1 MIERPSHVAEV
12 ERLLRNF
19 PAVALLGAR
28 QVGKTTLA
36 RAVAE
41 RMGNRARFLDLESDR
56 DLQLL
61 VQPEAVLSPLR
72 GLVVI
77 DEVQRMPTL
86 FPPLRP
92 LLDRRPLPARFLLL
106 GSASPEVST
115 RGSESMAGRI
125 AFHDLDGLALEEVG
139 ADAWRRLWLRG
150 GFPRSYT
157 ARSDAASMEWR
168 EAFLRTYLERD
179 VLDVGLRMPPAEL
192 RRFWQMLAHW
202 HGQRWNASEFARAF
216 GTSEATVRRW
226 LETLEGFFAVRI
238 LRPWAASIAKRQVK
252 APKVYVRDCGM
263 LHAVLGVATPQQL
276 RERPQVG
283 ASFEGFVI
291 EQAIHA
297 TGARASECFHWATP
311 QGAEL
316 DLLLV
321 RGDRRIG
328 IEVKCTEAPTVTP
341 SMTIA
346 MNDLQLERLW
356 VVHQGTDRFEM
367 RPGIE
372 ALPIGQLEAL
382 RGALRAGTARVTRSL
397 KRVND
402 KHGKA
407 LKRLGGESGGRASAG

>member
-1 MIERPSHVAEV
+1 MIGRPGHLRSVR
-12 ERLLRNF
+12 RLLRSF

-36 RAVAE
+36 RELAQE
-41 RMGNRARFLDLESDR
+41 LGSRARIFDLESDR
-56 DLQLL
+56 DLRLL
-61 VQPEAVLSPLR
+61 ADPEPILSGLR

-77 DEVQRMPTL
+77 DEVQRLPAI

-115 RGSESMAGRI
+115 RGSESLAGRI
-125 AFHDLDGLALEEVG
+125 AFHDLDGLSLDEVG
-139 ADAWRRLWLRG
+139 PSAWKRLWLRG
-150 GFPRSYT
+150 GFPRSFT
-157 ARSDAASMEWR
+157 ARTDAASHEWR

-192 RRFWQMLAHW
+192 RRFWLMLAHW

-238 LRPWAASIAKRQVK
+238 LRPWEASIAKRQVK
-252 APKVYVRDCGM
+252 SPKVFVRDCGM
-263 LHAVLGVATPQQL
+263 LHAVLGVGTLEQL

-283 ASFEGFVI
+283 ASFEGFAI
-291 EQAIHA
+291 EQAMHVL
-297 TGARASECFHWATP
+297 GARSAEGHHWATP

-316 DLLLV
+316 DLLVV
-321 RGDRRIG
+321 RGNRRIG
-328 IEVKCTEAPTVTP
+328 IEVKCTEAPQVTK
-341 SMTIA
+341 SMEIA
-346 MNDLQLERLW
+346 TKDLRLDRLW
-356 VVHQGTDRFEM
+356 VIHQGKDRFEM

-372 ALPIGQLEAL
+372 ALPVTEMSALAGQLDGS
-382 RGALRAGTARVTRSL
+382 RGRRPQSRPGSSRT
-397 KRVND
+397 
-402 KHGKA
+402 
-407 LKRLGGESGGRASAG
+407 

>member
-1 MIERPSHVAEV
+1 MIARPTHVRTIA
-12 ERLLRNF
+12 RLLRSF

-36 RAVAE
+36 REVA
-41 RMGNRARFLDLESDR
+41 RAAGKGTRFFDLESER
-56 DLQLL
+56 DLRLL
-61 VQPEAVLSPLR
+61 AEPEPVLSGLR

-77 DEVQRMPTL
+77 DEIQRLPSI

-115 RGSESMAGRI
+115 RGSESLAGRI
-125 AFHDLDGLALEEVG
+125 AFHDLDGLGLDEVG
-139 ADAWRRLWLRG
+139 PAVWRRLWIRG
-150 GFPRSYT
+150 GFPRSFT

-192 RRFWQMLAHW
+192 RRFWLMLAHW

-238 LRPWAASIAKRQVK
+238 LRPWEANIAKRQVK
-252 APKVYVRDCGM
+252 SPKVYVRDSGM
-263 LHAVLGVATPQQL
+263 LHAVLGAGTEAQL

-283 ASFEGFVI
+283 ASFEGFVV
-291 EQAIHA
+291 EQVIHA
-297 TGARASECFHWATP
+297 LGARASECHHWATP

-316 DLLLV
+316 DLLV
-321 RGDRRIG
+321 SRGNRRIG
-328 IEVKCTEAPTVTP
+328 FEAKCTQAPQLTR
-341 SMTIA
+341 SMEIA
-346 MNDLQLERLW
+346 KADLGLDRLW
-356 VVHQGTDRFEM
+356 VVHQGEDRFEL

-372 ALPIGQLEAL
+372 ALPIAQLGTIA
-382 RGALRAGTARVTRSL
+382 GALSSRR
-397 KRVND
+397 
-402 KHGKA
+402 
-407 LKRLGGESGGRASAG
+407 

>member
-1 MIERPSHVAEV
+1 MVGRPGHLREV
-12 ERLLRNF
+12 RRLLRSF

-36 RAVAE
+36 RELAAE
-41 RMGNRARFLDLESDR
+41 LGSRARVFDLESDR
-56 DLQLL
+56 DLRLL
-61 VQPEAVLSPLR
+61 SDPEPILAGLR

-77 DEVQRMPTL
+77 DEVQRLPSI

-115 RGSESMAGRI
+115 RGSESLAGRI
-125 AFHDLDGLALEEVG
+125 AFHELGGLSLDEVG
-139 ADAWRRLWLRG
+139 AQVWRRLWLRG
-150 GFPRSYT
+150 GFPRSFT

-192 RRFWQMLAHW
+192 RRFWHMLSHW
-202 HGQRWNASEFARAF
+202 HGQRWNAAEFARAF

-238 LRPWAASIAKRQVK
+238 LRPWEASIAKRQVK
-252 APKVYVRDCGM
+252 SPKVFVRDSGM
-263 LHAVLGVATPQQL
+263 LHAVLGVATAEQL

-283 ASFEGFVI
+283 ASFEGFVV

-297 TGARASECFHWATP
+297 LGARAAECHHWATP

-316 DLLLV
+316 DLLVV
-321 RGDRRIG
+321 RGSRRVG
-328 IEVKCTEAPTVTP
+328 IEVKCTEAPQFTK
-341 SMTIA
+341 SMEIA
-346 MNDLQLERLW
+346 MKDLRLDRLW
-356 VVHQGTDRFEM
+356 VVHQGRDRFTM
-367 RPGIE
+367 RPNVE
-372 ALPIGQLEAL
+372 ALPVRDLQGL
-382 RGALRAGTARVTRSL
+382 AG
-397 KRVND
+397 
-402 KHGKA
+402 
-407 LKRLGGESGGRASAG
+407 RLGR

>member
-1 MIERPSHVAEV
+1 MIGRPGHLRSVR
-12 ERLLRNF
+12 RLLRSF

-36 RAVAE
+36 RELAQKL
-41 RMGNRARFLDLESDR
+41 GSRARIFDLESDR
-56 DLQLL
+56 DLRLL
-61 VQPEAVLSPLR
+61 ADPEPILSGLR

-77 DEVQRMPTL
+77 DEVQRLPAI

-115 RGSESMAGRI
+115 RGSESLAGRI
-125 AFHDLDGLALEEVG
+125 AFHDLDGLSLDEVG
-139 ADAWRRLWLRG
+139 PSAWKRLWLRG
-150 GFPRSYT
+150 GFPRSFT
-157 ARSDAASMEWR
+157 ARTDAASHEWR

-192 RRFWQMLAHW
+192 RRFWLMLAHW

-238 LRPWAASIAKRQVK
+238 LRPWEASIAKRQVK
-252 APKVYVRDCGM
+252 SPKIFVRDCGM
-263 LHAVLGVATPQQL
+263 LHAVLGVGTLEQL

-291 EQAIHA
+291 EQAMHVL
-297 TGARASECFHWATP
+297 GARSAEGHHWATP

-316 DLLLV
+316 DLLVV

-328 IEVKCTEAPTVTP
+328 IEVKCTEAPQVTK
-341 SMTIA
+341 SMEIA
-346 MNDLQLERLW
+346 TKDLRLDRLW
-356 VVHQGTDRFEM
+356 VIHQGKDRFEM

-372 ALPIGQLEAL
+372 ALPVTEMSALAGQLDGS
-382 RGALRAGTARVTRSL
+382 RGRRPQSRRGSSRT
-397 KRVND
+397 
-402 KHGKA
+402 
-407 LKRLGGESGGRASAG
+407 

>member
-1 MIERPSHVAEV
+1 MIERPFHVAEV
-12 ERLLRNF
+12 VRLLRSF

-41 RMGNRARFLDLESDR
+41 RMGDRARFLDLESDR

-61 VQPEAVLSPLR
+61 GQPEAVLSPLR

-77 DEVQRMPTL
+77 DEVQRMPTI

-115 RGSESMAGRI
+115 RGSESLAGRI
-125 AFHDLDGLALEEVG
+125 AFHELDGLALGEVG
-139 ADAWRRLWLRG
+139 TDAWRRLWLRG

-168 EAFLRTYLERD
+168 EAFLRTYMERD

-216 GTSEATVRRW
+216 GISEATVRRW

-252 APKVYVRDCGM
+252 APKVYIRDCGM
-263 LHAVLGVATPQQL
+263 LHAVLGVTTTQQL

-291 EQAIHA
+291 EQAIHT

-316 DLLLV
+316 DLLLA

-346 MNDLQLERLW
+346 MDDLQLERLW

-372 ALPIGQLEAL
+372 ALPIGQLHEL
-382 RGALRAGTARVTRSL
+382 RGALRAGTGRVARSL

-407 LKRLGGESGGRASAG
+407 LKRLGE

>member
-1 MIERPSHVAEV
+1 MVEWGGMIGRPGHLRSVR
-12 ERLLRNF
+12 RLLRSF

-36 RAVAE
+36 RELAQE
-41 RMGNRARFLDLESDR
+41 LGSRARIFDLESDR
-56 DLQLL
+56 DLRLL
-61 VQPEAVLSPLR
+61 ADPEPILSGLR

-77 DEVQRMPTL
+77 DEVQRLPAI

-115 RGSESMAGRI
+115 RGSESLAGRI
-125 AFHDLDGLALEEVG
+125 AFHDLDGLSLDEVG
-139 ADAWRRLWLRG
+139 PSAWKRLWLRG
-150 GFPRSYT
+150 GFPRSFT
-157 ARSDAASMEWR
+157 ARTDAASHEWR

-192 RRFWQMLAHW
+192 RRFWLMLAHW

-238 LRPWAASIAKRQVK
+238 LRPWEASIAKRQVK
-252 APKVYVRDCGM
+252 SPKIFVRDCGM
-263 LHAVLGVATPQQL
+263 LHAVLGVGTLEQL

-291 EQAIHA
+291 EQAMHVL
-297 TGARASECFHWATP
+297 GARSAEGHHWATP

-316 DLLLV
+316 DLLVV

-328 IEVKCTEAPTVTP
+328 IEVKCTEAPQVTK
-341 SMTIA
+341 SMEIA
-346 MNDLQLERLW
+346 TKDLRLDRLW
-356 VVHQGTDRFEM
+356 VIHQGKDRFEM

-372 ALPIGQLEAL
+372 ALPVTEMSALAGQLDGS
-382 RGALRAGTARVTRSL
+382 RGRRPQSRRGSSRT
-397 KRVND
+397 
-402 KHGKA
+402 
-407 LKRLGGESGGRASAG
+407 

>member
-1 MIERPSHVAEV
+1 
-12 ERLLRNF
+12 
-19 PAVALLGAR
+19 
-28 QVGKTTLA
+28 
-36 RAVAE
+36 
-41 RMGNRARFLDLESDR
+41 MGNRARFLDLESDR

-115 RGSESMAGRI
+115 RGSESLAGRI

-157 ARSDAASMEWR
+157 ARSDAASMGWR

-382 RGALRAGTARVTRSL
+382 RGALRAGTTRVARSL

-407 LKRLGGESGGRASAG
+407 LKRLGK

>member
-1 MIERPSHVAEV
+1 MVEWGGMIGRPGHLRSV
-12 ERLLRNF
+12 RQLLRSF

-36 RAVAE
+36 RELAQE
-41 RMGNRARFLDLESDR
+41 LGSRARIFDLESDR
-56 DLQLL
+56 DLRLL
-61 VQPEAVLSPLR
+61 ADPEPILSGLR

-77 DEVQRMPTL
+77 DEVQRLPAI

-115 RGSESMAGRI
+115 RGSESLAGRI
-125 AFHDLDGLALEEVG
+125 AFHDLDGLSLDEVG
-139 ADAWRRLWLRG
+139 PSAWKRLWLRG
-150 GFPRSYT
+150 GFPRSFT
-157 ARSDAASMEWR
+157 ARTDAASHEWR

-192 RRFWQMLAHW
+192 RRFWLMLAHW

-238 LRPWAASIAKRQVK
+238 LRPWEASIAKRQVK
-252 APKVYVRDCGM
+252 SPKVFVRDCGM
-263 LHAVLGVATPQQL
+263 LHAVLGVGTLEQL

-291 EQAIHA
+291 EQVMHVL
-297 TGARASECFHWATP
+297 GARSAEGHHWATP

-316 DLLLV
+316 DLLVV

-328 IEVKCTEAPTVTP
+328 IEVKCTEAPQVTK
-341 SMTIA
+341 SMEIA
-346 MNDLQLERLW
+346 TKDLRLDRLW
-356 VVHQGTDRFEM
+356 VIHQGKDRFEM

-372 ALPIGQLEAL
+372 ALPVTEMSALAGQLDGS
-382 RGALRAGTARVTRSL
+382 RGRRPQSRRGSSRT
-397 KRVND
+397 
-402 KHGKA
+402 
-407 LKRLGGESGGRASAG
+407 

>member
-1 MIERPSHVAEV
+1 MVEWGGMIGRPGHLRSVR
-12 ERLLRNF
+12 RLLRSF

-36 RAVAE
+36 RELAQE
-41 RMGNRARFLDLESDR
+41 LGSRARIFDLESDR
-56 DLQLL
+56 DLRLL
-61 VQPEAVLSPLR
+61 ADPEPILSGLR

-77 DEVQRMPTL
+77 DEVQRLPAI

-115 RGSESMAGRI
+115 RGSESLAGRI
-125 AFHDLDGLALEEVG
+125 AFHDLDGLSLDEVG
-139 ADAWRRLWLRG
+139 PSAWKRLWLRG
-150 GFPRSYT
+150 GFPRSFT
-157 ARSDAASMEWR
+157 ARTDAASHEWR

-192 RRFWQMLAHW
+192 RRFWLMLAHW

-238 LRPWAASIAKRQVK
+238 LRPWEASIAKRQVK
-252 APKVYVRDCGM
+252 SPKVFVRDCGM
-263 LHAVLGVATPQQL
+263 LHAVLGVGTLEQL

-291 EQAIHA
+291 EQVMHVL
-297 TGARASECFHWATP
+297 GARSAEGHHWATP

-316 DLLLV
+316 DLLVV

-328 IEVKCTEAPTVTP
+328 IEVKCTEAPQVTK
-341 SMTIA
+341 SMEIA
-346 MNDLQLERLW
+346 TKDLRLDRLW
-356 VVHQGTDRFEM
+356 VIHQGKDRFEM

-372 ALPIGQLEAL
+372 ALPVTEMSALAGQLDGS
-382 RGALRAGTARVTRSL
+382 RGRRPQSRRGSSRT
-397 KRVND
+397 
-402 KHGKA
+402 
-407 LKRLGGESGGRASAG
+407 

>member
-1 MIERPSHVAEV
+1 MIGRPGHLRSVR
-12 ERLLRNF
+12 RLLRSF

-36 RAVAE
+36 RELAQE
-41 RMGNRARFLDLESDR
+41 LGSRARIFDLESDR
-56 DLQLL
+56 DLRLL
-61 VQPEAVLSPLR
+61 ADPEPILSGLR

-77 DEVQRMPTL
+77 DEVQRLPAI

-115 RGSESMAGRI
+115 RGSESLAGRI
-125 AFHDLDGLALEEVG
+125 AFHDLDGLALDEVG
-139 ADAWRRLWLRG
+139 PSAWKRLWLRG
-150 GFPRSYT
+150 GFPRSFT
-157 ARSDAASMEWR
+157 ARTDAASHEWR

-192 RRFWQMLAHW
+192 RRFWLMLAHW

-238 LRPWAASIAKRQVK
+238 LRPWEASIAKRQVK
-252 APKVYVRDCGM
+252 SPKVFVRDCGM
-263 LHAVLGVATPQQL
+263 LHAVLGVGTLEQL

-291 EQAIHA
+291 EQVMHVL
-297 TGARASECFHWATP
+297 GARSAEGHHWATP

-316 DLLLV
+316 DLLVV

-328 IEVKCTEAPTVTP
+328 IEVKCTEAPQVTK
-341 SMTIA
+341 SMEIA
-346 MNDLQLERLW
+346 TKDLRLDRLW
-356 VVHQGTDRFEM
+356 VIHQGKDRFEM

-372 ALPIGQLEAL
+372 ALPVTEMSALAGQLDGS
-382 RGALRAGTARVTRSL
+382 RGRRPQSRRGSSRT
-397 KRVND
+397 
-402 KHGKA
+402 
-407 LKRLGGESGGRASAG
+407 

>member
-1 MIERPSHVAEV
+1 MVERPGHLREV
-12 ERLLRNF
+12 RRLLRSF

-36 RAVAE
+36 RELAAE
-41 RMGNRARFLDLESDR
+41 LGSRARVFDLESDR
-56 DLQLL
+56 DLRLL
-61 VQPEAVLSPLR
+61 SDPEPILAGLR

-77 DEVQRMPTL
+77 DEVQRLPSI

-115 RGSESMAGRI
+115 RGSESLAGRI
-125 AFHDLDGLALEEVG
+125 AFHELGGLSLDEVG
-139 ADAWRRLWLRG
+139 AQAWRRLWLRG
-150 GFPRSYT
+150 GFPRSFT

-192 RRFWQMLAHW
+192 RRFWHMLSHW
-202 HGQRWNASEFARAF
+202 HGQRWNAAEFARAF

-238 LRPWAASIAKRQVK
+238 LRPWEASIAKRQVK
-252 APKVYVRDCGM
+252 SPKVFVRDSGM
-263 LHAVLGVATPQQL
+263 LHAVLGVATAEQL

-283 ASFEGFVI
+283 ASFEGFVV

-297 TGARASECFHWATP
+297 LGARAAECHHWATP

-316 DLLLV
+316 DLLVV
-321 RGDRRIG
+321 RGSRRVG
-328 IEVKCTEAPTVTP
+328 IEVKCTEAPQLTK
-341 SMTIA
+341 SMEIA
-346 MNDLQLERLW
+346 MKDLRLDRLW
-356 VVHQGTDRFEM
+356 VVHQGRDRFMM
-367 RPGIE
+367 RPNVE
-372 ALPIGQLEAL
+372 ALPVSDLQAL
-382 RGALRAGTARVTRSL
+382 GG
-397 KRVND
+397 
-402 KHGKA
+402 
-407 LKRLGGESGGRASAG
+407 RLGR

>member
-1 MIERPSHVAEV
+1 MIARPTHVRTIA
-12 ERLLRNF
+12 RLLRSF

-36 RAVAE
+36 REVA
-41 RMGNRARFLDLESDR
+41 RAAGKGTRFFDLESER
-56 DLQLL
+56 DLRLL
-61 VQPEAVLSPLR
+61 AEPEPVLSGLR

-77 DEVQRMPTL
+77 DEIQRLPSI

-115 RGSESMAGRI
+115 RGSESLAGRI
-125 AFHDLDGLALEEVG
+125 AFHDLDGLGLDEVG
-139 ADAWRRLWLRG
+139 PAVWRRLWIRG
-150 GFPRSYT
+150 GFPRSFT

-192 RRFWQMLAHW
+192 RRFWLMLAHW

-238 LRPWAASIAKRQVK
+238 LRPWEANIAKRQVK
-252 APKVYVRDCGM
+252 SPKIYVRDSGM
-263 LHAVLGVATPQQL
+263 LHAVLGAGTEAQL

-283 ASFEGFVI
+283 ASFEGFVV
-291 EQAIHA
+291 EQVIHA
-297 TGARASECFHWATP
+297 LGARASECHHWATP

-316 DLLLV
+316 DLLV
-321 RGDRRIG
+321 SRGNRRIG
-328 IEVKCTEAPTVTP
+328 FEAKCTQAPQLTR
-341 SMTIA
+341 SMEIA
-346 MNDLQLERLW
+346 KADLGLDRLW
-356 VVHQGTDRFEM
+356 VVHQGEDRFEL

-372 ALPIGQLEAL
+372 ALPIAQLGTIA
-382 RGALRAGTARVTRSL
+382 GALSPRR
-397 KRVND
+397 
-402 KHGKA
+402 
-407 LKRLGGESGGRASAG
+407 

>member
-1 MIERPSHVAEV
+1 
-12 ERLLRNF
+12 
-19 PAVALLGAR
+19 
-28 QVGKTTLA
+28 
-36 RAVAE
+36 
-41 RMGNRARFLDLESDR
+41 
-56 DLQLL
+56 
-61 VQPEAVLSPLR
+61 
-72 GLVVI
+72 
-77 DEVQRMPTL
+77 
-86 FPPLRP
+86 
-92 LLDRRPLPARFLLL
+92 
-106 GSASPEVST
+106 
-115 RGSESMAGRI
+115 
-125 AFHDLDGLALEEVG
+125 
-139 ADAWRRLWLRG
+139 
-150 GFPRSYT
+150 
-157 ARSDAASMEWR
+157 MEWR

-382 RGALRAGTARVTRSL
+382 RGALRAGTARVARSL

-407 LKRLGGESGGRASAG
+407 LKRLGK

>member
-1 MIERPSHVAEV
+1 MVERPGHLREV
-12 ERLLRNF
+12 RRLLRSF

-36 RAVAE
+36 RELAAE
-41 RMGNRARFLDLESDR
+41 LGSRARVFDLESDR
-56 DLQLL
+56 DLRLL
-61 VQPEAVLSPLR
+61 SDPEPILAGLR

-77 DEVQRMPTL
+77 DEVQRLPSI

-115 RGSESMAGRI
+115 RGSESLAGRI
-125 AFHDLDGLALEEVG
+125 AFHELGGLSLDEVG
-139 ADAWRRLWLRG
+139 AQAWRRLWLRG
-150 GFPRSYT
+150 GFPRSFT

-192 RRFWQMLAHW
+192 RRFWHMLSHW
-202 HGQRWNASEFARAF
+202 HGQRWNAAEFARAF

-238 LRPWAASIAKRQVK
+238 LRPWEASIAKRQVK
-252 APKVYVRDCGM
+252 SPKVFVRDSGM
-263 LHAVLGVATPQQL
+263 LHAVLGVATAEQL

-283 ASFEGFVI
+283 ASFEGFVV

-297 TGARASECFHWATP
+297 LGARAAECHHWATP

-316 DLLLV
+316 DLLVV
-321 RGDRRIG
+321 RGSRRVG
-328 IEVKCTEAPTVTP
+328 IEVKCTEAPQLTK
-341 SMTIA
+341 SMEIA
-346 MNDLQLERLW
+346 MKDLRLDRLW
-356 VVHQGTDRFEM
+356 VVHQGRDRFMM
-367 RPGIE
+367 RPNVE
-372 ALPIGQLEAL
+372 ALPVSDLQAL
-382 RGALRAGTARVTRSL
+382 AG
-397 KRVND
+397 
-402 KHGKA
+402 
-407 LKRLGGESGGRASAG
+407 RLGR

>member
-115 RGSESMAGRI
+115 RGSESLAGRI

-263 LHAVLGVATPQQL
+263 LHAVLGSDAFQQ
-276 RERPQVG
+276 G
-283 ASFEGFVI
+283 
-291 EQAIHA
+291 
-297 TGARASECFHWATP
+297 
-311 QGAEL
+311 
-316 DLLLV
+316 
-321 RGDRRIG
+321 
-328 IEVKCTEAPTVTP
+328 
-341 SMTIA
+341 
-346 MNDLQLERLW
+346 LQLYMER
-356 VVHQGTDRFEM
+356 HQFGNQSVDIAHGNCSPSLLMCRQKIRVSTGNGYA
-367 RPGIE
+367 PCSS
-372 ALPIGQLEAL
+372 ANAPQPAL
-382 RGALRAGTARVTRSL
+382 RR
-397 KRVND
+397 
-402 KHGKA
+402 
-407 LKRLGGESGGRASAG
+407 